1 MSITNRQ
8 LNLAGWLLIANAVLM
23 PISLAITLVFVFLGS
38 APMGLYTSNVPLIL
52 TLIIILITLI
62 RHGVYVYVFYCL
74 KKLLNSRFQFQS
86 ADIFIS
92 QIIRV
97 NMLSLTS
104 IALFILSTIIG
115 GTFKLDWV
123 FWISLGSFGLYGFT
137 IILVGIL
144 YILTAVEISR
154 LYRNVQDAGLRSFS
168 RSLGLTGWLLASLF
182 LAPLGFLL
190 TVQTDTLLGSI
201 FFNIPRES

>member
-92 QIIRV
+92 QIIRI

-201 FFNIPRES
+201 FFNIARES

>member
-201 FFNIPRES
+201 FFNIARES